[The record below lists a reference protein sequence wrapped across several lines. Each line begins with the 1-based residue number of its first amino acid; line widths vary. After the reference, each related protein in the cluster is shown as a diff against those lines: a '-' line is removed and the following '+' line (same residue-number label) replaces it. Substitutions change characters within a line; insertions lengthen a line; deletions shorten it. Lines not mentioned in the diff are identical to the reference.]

1 MGIKIGIEN
10 DKIAFEVKRNDT
22 SKAGELTPDDLVE
35 YIQSSKSPLKISN
48 VVIDDPHLVH
58 VIANASS
65 GESGGTE
72 LDSHADSAV
81 VGKNCYVLRKTG
93 KVAKVQGFTSALG
106 KPLLVPFVDA
116 IVAYDDP
123 TSGNTMLLKIRN
135 ALYVQSLHSNLI
147 PPFLMRLAGIEV
159 NECPK
164 FLSKHPTEHD
174 HSLFFKDEDVR
185 IPLELR
191 NTISYIPSRIP
202 TQDELQVMNTPDIK
216 LLLLTPDSPSW
227 NPHNSNYTDQ
237 EKAMT
242 DSFGNILQRKEKS
255 FLISDVVSKI
265 IEPSLLCNA
274 LIDRCNASGTPVQ
287 MIKRVNCVLE
297 DGLTAFNSNNI
308 LLYRINVVRS
318 RGATSDLS
326 P

>member
-10 DKIAFEVKRNDT
+10 DKIALEVKRNDT

-116 IVAYDDP
+116 IVAYDEP
-123 TSGNTMLLKIRN
+123 TSGKTMLLKIRN

-147 PPFLMRLAGIEV
+147 PPFIMRLAGIEV

-164 FLSKHPTEHD
+164 FLSKYPTEHD

-191 NTISYIPSRIP
+191 NTISYIPSRVP
-202 TQDELQVMNTPDIK
+202 TQDELQIMNTPDIK

-227 NPHNSNYTDQ
+227 NTSWNPHNSSYTDQ

-274 LIDRCNASGTPVQ
+274 LIDRCNASGTLVQ
-287 MIKRVNCVLE
+287 MVKRVNCVLE
-297 DGLTAFNSNNI
+297 DGLTAFNSTNVH
-308 LLYRINVVRS
+308 LY
-318 RGATSDLS
+318 
-326 P
+326 